1 MSIHPLQLAVI
12 VACWLVTYH
21 LTYRLLSVA
30 GDPSL
35 VFWTLG
41 PFGVATVSLREP
53 RTWRVAAQLLFAA
66 AILATLCYATLYL
79 ATPPPIDGLGQGPL
93 DRLVVV
99 AAPVAAVTLAQLF
112 SILRER
118 RSPLWGEARVLAIA
132 QRSAAMGARIF
143 FTRAGRDFL
152 HERFGATPSEFLAM
166 VR

>member
-1 MSIHPLQLAVI
+1 MSIHPLQLAAI
-12 VACWLVTYH
+12 VACWLVIYH

-30 GDPSL
+30 HNPSL
-35 VFWTLG
+35 VFWTVG

-53 RTWRVAAQLLFAA
+53 KVWRVAAQLLCAA
-66 AILATLCYATLYL
+66 AIMATLCYATLYL
-79 ATPPPIDGLGQGPL
+79 TTPPPIAGLGQAPL
-93 DRLVVV
+93 DRLGVVV
-99 AAPVAAVTLAQLF
+99 APVAAVTLAQLF
-112 SILRER
+112 GILRER

-143 FTRAGRDFL
+143 FTRAGRVFL

>member
-21 LTYRLLSVA
+21 VTYRLLSVA
-30 GDPSL
+30 RDPAL
-35 VFWTLG
+35 VFWTVG
-41 PFGVATVSLREP
+41 PFGLATVSLREP
-53 RTWRVAAQLLFAA
+53 KTSRVASQLLGAA
-66 AILATLCYATLYL
+66 AILAALCYATLYL
-79 ATPPPIDGLGQGPL
+79 ATPPPIAGLGQAPL

-112 SILRER
+112 GVLRER

-132 QRSAAMGARIF
+132 QRSSALGSRIF
-143 FTRAGRDFL
+143 FTRAGRIFL